1 MTEPGLGVAPPAPER
16 PAVIRPQSAT
26 RRVERPVTP
35 AAGVLAPAVQAV
47 LVGAGSILCAVIV
60 MRLWRAGLALPLR
73 YTAID
78 DGKFYLMLVK
88 GIIETG
94 WYSSNPGLGAPFGQH
109 LQDYPQGADNLNLL
123 IIRALALFSSNPA
136 LVINLFFL
144 LTFGLTSIACHFVL
158 RRLGVS
164 SPVAGVSAILFSLL
178 AYHFFRGESHLL
190 LSAYYSV
197 PLSAYLF
204 LELLGERRLFAAR
217 APPDGRPATYGRPLD
232 RVRAWATGRSLA
244 TVGLCLVIGS
254 DNLYYASF
262 ALVLIVSATLIAAVR
277 RHRRSALQGLAI
289 TALIVGT
296 LAANLAPSLVYRAQ
310 HGANVAVERS
320 ATADE
325 TTAEAFALRPA
336 NLVLPV
342 PQSRIAPLRRI
353 ASSYD
358 RAIAPHYCESCFAS
372 LGAIGTVGLAWLAL
386 CAIAAVLGAA
396 GGIAGQRL
404 FRHASL
410 GAGIALAAGTVGGV
424 GSAIEVFITP
434 DIRAWN
440 RISMVIAFFSLLAV
454 ALLLDRL
461 VGSLRPR
468 RGGAALAGGLLT
480 AVLVFGVF
488 DQTTD
493 AFIPPYSAIARQWR
507 SDGDFVAEIQA
518 RLPRGAAVFQ
528 LPYVPFPEGYPQTQP
543 GDQVATYATK
553 YELLRG
559 YLHSTTL
566 RWSYGAMKGRAGD
579 WAAQLAGQPLSVVLA
594 SAVAAGFD
602 GVWVDPAGFEPAKA
616 TLALAALHSLLGVI
630 PLSSPDRDLWFFDL
644 RRLRARLQRTHS
656 PTQLSRLRAWTL
668 YPLRSTCATGG
679 LRLTNPSASLARA
692 TLTVH
697 LLGGGSISRRLSLAP
712 GDTEVRVAGTIRYAT
727 LTADALAPFATLGA
741 RRAGAV
747 VPGLT
752 GPPCPP

>member
-26 RRVERPVTP
+26 RRAERPVTP

-440 RISMVIAFFSLLAV
+440 RISVVIAFFSLLAV

-616 TLALAALHSLLGVI
+616 TLALAALHSLLGVT
-630 PLSSPDRDLWFFDL
+630 PSVEPRSGLVVL
-644 RRLRARLQRTHS
+644 RPAPVARPAAAHAFAH
-656 PTQLSRLRAWTL
+656 PTQPAEGVDAVSAAQHVCHRRAPAHQ
-668 YPLRSTCATGG
+668 PLGEPRQGDADRPPAG
-679 LRLTNPSASLARA
+679 RRQHLTPAE
-692 TLTVH
+692 
-697 LLGGGSISRRLSLAP
+697 P
-712 GDTEVRVAGTIRYAT
+712 
-727 LTADALAPFATLGA
+727 GA
-741 RRAGAV
+741 R
-747 VPGLT
+747 
-752 GPPCPP
+752 

>member
-1 MTEPGLGVAPPAPER
+1 MTERGLGVATPAPGRR
-16 PAVIRPQSAT
+16 PTRPQPVT
-26 RRVERPVTP
+26 RGVERLGTRG
-35 AAGVLAPAVQAV
+35 AGVLAPALQAA
-47 LVGAGSILCAVIV
+47 LVVVGSILCAVV
-60 MRLWRAGLALPLR
+60 VLRLWRADLALPLR

-123 IIRALALFSSNPA
+123 IVRGLAVFSSNPA
-136 LVINLFFL
+136 LVVNLFFL
-144 LTFGLTSIACHFVL
+144 LTFGLTSFACHFVL

-164 SPVAGVSAILFSLL
+164 APVAGVTSILFSLL

-197 PLSAYLF
+197 PLSAFLF

-217 APPDGRPATYGRPLD
+217 APPGEPPPDYGRPLI
-232 RVRAWATGRSLA
+232 RVRAWASRRSLA
-244 TVGLCLVIGS
+244 TIGLCLVIGS

-262 ALVLIVSATLIAAVR
+262 ALVLIVSATLISAICR
-277 RHRRSALQGLAI
+277 RPRSALQGLAI

-296 LAANLAPSLVYRAQ
+296 LAANLAPSLVYRAE
-310 HGANVAVERS
+310 HGANVALERS

-372 LGAIGTVGLAWLAL
+372 LGAIGTVGLGWLAL
-386 CAIAAVLGAA
+386 CAIAAVLGVA

-404 FRHASL
+404 FRHASV
-410 GAGIALAAGTVGGV
+410 GAGIALVAGTVGGV
-424 GSAIEVFITP
+424 GSAIEVFVTP

-440 RISMVIAFFSLLAV
+440 RISVVIAFFSLLAV

-468 RGGAALAGGLLT
+468 RGGAALVGGLLT
-480 AVLVFGVF
+480 AVLAFGVF

-493 AFIPPYSAIARQWR
+493 AFIPPHSAIARQWR

-579 WAAQLAGQPLSVVLA
+579 WSAQLAGQPLSVVLA

-616 TLALAALHSLLGVI
+616 SVVLSALQSLLGVM

-644 RRLRARLQRTHS
+644 RRFRARLQHTHS
-656 PTQLSRLRAWTL
+656 PTQLGRLRAWTL
-668 YPLRSTCATGG
+668 HPLRSTCATGG
-679 LRLTNPSASLARA
+679 LRLTNPSASPARA

-697 LLGGGSISRRLSLAP
+697 LLSGGSISRRLSLAP
-712 GDTEVRVAGTIRYAT
+712 GDTEVRIAGTIRYVT
-727 LTADALAPFATLGA
+727 LSADALAPFAGIGA
-741 RRAGAV
+741 RGARAV
-747 VPGLT
+747 VAGLT
-752 GPPCPP
+752 GPPCRP

>member
-1 MTEPGLGVAPPAPER
+1 MTEPGLGVAAPAPER
-16 PAVIRPQSAT
+16 PAPT
-26 RRVERPVTP
+26 RREAVTRR
-35 AAGVLAPAVQAV
+35 AARLHTGRAGVLGPALQAV
-47 LVGAGSILCAVIV
+47 LVGAGSILCAVV
-60 MRLWRAGLALPLR
+60 VLRLWRADLAVPLR
-73 YTAID
+73 YTAVD

-88 GIIETG
+88 GIIENG
-94 WYSSNPGLGAPFGQH
+94 WYSSNPNLGAPFGQH

-123 IIRALALFSSNPA
+123 MIRGLAVFSSNPA
-136 LVINLFFL
+136 LVVNLFFL
-144 LTFGLTSIACHFVL
+144 LTFGLTSVSCHFVL

-164 SPVAGVSAILFSLL
+164 VPVAGVSAILFSQL

-204 LELLGERRLFAAR
+204 IELLGEQRLFATR
-217 APPDGRPATYGRPLD
+217 APPDRAPPAPPAW
-232 RVRAWATGRSLA
+232 RVRLPGWASRRSLA
-244 TVGLCLVIGS
+244 TIGLCVVIGS

-277 RHRRSALQGLAI
+277 RRRGSALQGLAVVV
-289 TALIVGT
+289 LIVGT
-296 LAANLAPSLVYRAQ
+296 LAANLAPSLVYRAR
-310 HGANVAVERS
+310 HGANAAVERS
-320 ATADE
+320 ASADE

-353 ASSYD
+353 GSSYD

-372 LGAIGTVGLAWLAL
+372 LGVIGTVGLGSLAL
-386 CAIAAVLGAA
+386 CAIAALIGAT

-404 FRHASL
+404 FRHSAL
-410 GAGIALAAGTVGGV
+410 GAGIALAAGTVGGL
-424 GSAIEVFITP
+424 GSAIEVFLTP

-440 RISMVIAFFSLLAV
+440 RISVVIAFFSLLAV

-461 VGSLRPR
+461 VGLLRPP
-468 RGGAALAGGLLT
+468 RGGAALAGGVLA

-493 AFIPPYSAIARQWR
+493 AFIPPYTALARQWR
-507 SDGDFVAEIQA
+507 SDGDFVAEVQA

-566 RWSYGAMKGRAGD
+566 RWSYGAMKGRDDD
-579 WAAQLAGQPLSVVLA
+579 WAAQLAGQPLPVVVA
-594 SAVAAGFD
+594 SVAAVGFD
-602 GVWVDPAGFEPAKA
+602 GVWVDPAGFEPQKA
-616 TLALAALHSLLGVI
+616 ARLLSELRSLLGVT
-630 PLSSPDRDLWFFDL
+630 PLASPDRDLWFFDL
-644 RRLRARLQRTHS
+644 RRYLVRLQRAHS
-656 PTQLSRLRAWTL
+656 PDQLSRLRTWTL
-668 YPLRSTCATGG
+668 HPLRSACTTGG
-679 LRLTNPSASLARA
+679 LQLSNPSTRATDA

-697 LLGGGSISRRLSLAP
+697 LLHGGSVSRRLTLAP
-712 GDTEVRVAGTIRYAT
+712 GGTNVRVAGTIRYAT
-727 LTADALAPFATLGA
+727 LSAEAVAPFTEIGA
-741 RRAGAV
+741 RAAGDV